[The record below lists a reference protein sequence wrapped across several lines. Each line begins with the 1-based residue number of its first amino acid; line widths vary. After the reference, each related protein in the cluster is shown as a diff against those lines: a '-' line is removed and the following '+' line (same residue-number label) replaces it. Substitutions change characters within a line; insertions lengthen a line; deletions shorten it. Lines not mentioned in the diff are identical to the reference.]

1 VPEYLSLVDKKEAS
15 LKISNKQPIIVSS
28 LKLSVI
34 TKTLNHRML
43 KICERENL
51 FGDTQYGFRP
61 GRSNTDCTFLLLAAV
76 RKAKKRKYRISVA
89 FCDLQK
95 AYDSIDCDSI
105 RN

>member
-1 VPEYLSLVDKKEAS
+1 ME
-15 LKISNKQPIIVSS
+15 I
-28 LKLSVI
+28 
-34 TKTLNHRML
+34 
-43 KICERENL
+43 
-51 FGDTQYGFRP
+51 QYGFRP
-61 GRSNTDCTFLLLAAV
+61 ERSNTDCTFLLLAAV

>member
-15 LKISNKQPIIVSS
+15 LKTSNKRPIIVSS

-51 FGDTQYGFRP
+51 FGD
-61 GRSNTDCTFLLLAAV
+61 
-76 RKAKKRKYRISVA
+76 
-89 FCDLQK
+89 
-95 AYDSIDCDSI
+95 SIWIQTREVKHRLYIPFVGCSKES
-105 RN
+105 

>member
-1 VPEYLSLVDKKEAS
+1 
-15 LKISNKQPIIVSS
+15 
-28 LKLSVI
+28 
-34 TKTLNHRML
+34 ML

-61 GRSNTDCTFLLLAAV
+61 GRSTTDCTFLLLAAV
-76 RKAKKRKYRISVA
+76 RIAKKRKYRISVA

-95 AYDSIDCDSI
+95 AYNSIDRDSI